1 VQGLLQAVAEEEAA
15 VAEEEAEVAEE
26 EAEVAEEEA
35 VVAEEEVAKEEWATH
50 FADCSPDCLQGY
62 CNSAEDFRLLME
74 SYCQCTASE
83 FTKVNGTSLASNDF
97 MAKKHKVLWS
107 SAGPCIPVPFM
118 HKPFLVV
125 TRCQLECHHGKK
137 KKTKSKEQDHQYAS
151 KKRRRIQPSKKVGC
165 PAKVQIVKVAIF
177 PDFEIS
183 VNARNKRDRASKLLR
198 CALAQGES
206 PNVTYRVYAKLPK
219 IGEHKGHGF
228 DEAETMHLSDKAI
241 VQKIQ
246 DCAAAGINRAH
257 DVEVILQSFVQDLFH
272 GKDLPSP
279 LDRRYFPSCRDILN
293 IIASY
298 RKKTLVASTDQE
310 RVGQLVGELEKGSG
324 CRVFFRPYGQNGKQR
339 LLFMYQSEGM
349 RHLVNVYA
357 DSALLLDATYKVVKY
372 EIPFFQVVV
381 QTNCGFQVAAVFI
394 VQHEDG
400 PSIAEALGLFRR
412 WNCIRRD
419 PIFVIDHSIAELNAI
434 TNVWPDSQIF
444 FCSFHREQAWDRWLR
459 ANCSPCNRDELR
471 KLMRAVAH
479 SANFSQLQGHLMAL
493 QDCCAYDD
501 SVASWF
507 ESHWLK
513 HLQRW
518 AQCFHQVQVPRTT
531 NGVESLHRILKYKFL
546 AHYNDRSLHGFLG
559 TVTQKYLSFMFQK
572 YRAAN
577 LVSKTGRPY
586 DPQLPDFLINRPL
599 GFVRHC
605 VQRIIVSILIDAIVR

>member
-1 VQGLLQAVAEEEAA
+1 
-15 VAEEEAEVAEE
+15 
-26 EAEVAEEEA
+26 
-35 VVAEEEVAKEEWATH
+35 
-50 FADCSPDCLQGY
+50 
-62 CNSAEDFRLLME
+62 ME

-228 DEAETMHLSDKAI
+228 DE
-241 VQKIQ
+241 
-246 DCAAAGINRAH
+246 
-257 DVEVILQSFVQDLFH
+257 
-272 GKDLPSP
+272 
-279 LDRRYFPSCRDILN
+279 Y
-293 IIASY
+293 SY

-324 CRVFFRPYGQNGKQR
+324 CRVFFRPYG

-357 DSALLLDATYKVVKY
+357 NSALLLDANYKVVKY

-444 FCSFHREQAWDRWLR
+444 FCIFPESFVVIRIGQGGQTSIDAR
-459 ANCSPCNRDELR
+459 NRDVVGFEQER
-471 KLMRAVAH
+471 DKVVKVWCKTCARYSNQIRCKLK
-479 SANFSQLQGHLMAL
+479 GKAL
-493 QDCCAYDD
+493 QDAERPFY
-501 SVASWF
+501 
-507 ESHWLK
+507 
-513 HLQRW
+513 
-518 AQCFHQVQVPRTT
+518 
-531 NGVESLHRILKYKFL
+531 
-546 AHYNDRSLHGFLG
+546 DRSEKEYPGSLEKPSKPVRKEVLH
-559 TVTQKYLSFMFQK
+559 Q
-572 YRAAN
+572 
-577 LVSKTGRPY
+577 
-586 DPQLPDFLINRPL
+586 
-599 GFVRHC
+599 
-605 VQRIIVSILIDAIVR
+605 